1 MSEMAADKAD
11 ETFVG
16 WYVVAFLD
24 LLGQQD
30 KLRQIS
36 VLPDQGNAEEVAA
49 FKHQVMQ
56 MYGPVKALRTF
67 FLRSINTLSSN
78 TGDEKLQ
85 EHEKAFIQ
93 EFRSC
98 PVYSRTFSDS
108 VIAHVPLR
116 NDLSKYPCRA
126 IYGVLSAAAI
136 TFLSCLANGNPI
148 RGGIELGLGF
158 NIETDE
164 IYGPALARA
173 YTIES
178 KVAQYPRV
186 VIGDELVRYLR
197 AIAANPSTDREDMA
211 NATVAKACL
220 NLLTQDDDGH
230 AVLDY
235 LGEDIRGVLQGL
247 PDTAQIVLKAY
258 DVVVNASDKLK
269 EQRNTKLGFRY
280 TLLRNYFEA
289 RLPSWGIDLSE

>member
-1 MSEMAADKAD
+1 MNPRAADKAD
-11 ETFVG
+11 ETYVG

-36 VLPDQGNAEEVAA
+36 VLPDQGNAEEVET

-67 FLRSINTLSSN
+67 FLRSIKAFSATA
-78 TGDEKLQ
+78 GDENLQ
-85 EHEKAFIQ
+85 EHEKAFVQ

-158 NIETDE
+158 NIDEDE
-164 IYGPALARA
+164 IYGPVLARA

-197 AIAANPSTDREDMA
+197 AIATNPSTEREDMA
-211 NATVAKACL
+211 NRTVAKSCL

-235 LGEDIRGVLQGL
+235 LGEDIREVLQEL
-247 PDTAQIVLKAY
+247 PANAQIVVKAY
-258 DVVVNASDKLK
+258 DFIVRESYRLK
-269 EQRNTKLGFRY
+269 EEKNTKLGFRY

-289 RLPSWGIDLSE
+289 QLPSWGIDLKE